1 MILYLIS
8 FFPVAIILLNLKTG
22 ILFISTLIFI
32 SNLCYSQKDTLISI
46 PLDSIKVQSD
56 RLNLFQNGIKIQK
69 ISEKSLQFDAALEWS
84 NEHMSVAG
92 NVFYNTVND
101 YIFYQKL
108 TAKSGGDSI
117 IVENGDDL
125 YAFAFKQKDA
135 HLYGAE
141 LNVDFHPHPLDWLHV
156 ENSVSLIRGQFKE
169 ALDGSTNLPGI
180 PSARW
185 LTEIRI
191 EMFKKSKAIRNS
203 FINFQLDN
211 VFAQNNPFVGY
222 NTETVTSAYTLLN
235 IGFSTQVQRKN
246 KTLFN
251 VSLVGQNM
259 ADVAYQNHLNRLK
272 YGPTNEATGR
282 MGVFNMGRNFS
293 LKINV
298 PLQFD

>member
-1 MILYLIS
+1 MAELASYGAHEGTNRFEYGNEAL
-8 FFPVAIILLNLKTG
+8 
-22 ILFISTLIFI
+22 
-32 SNLCYSQKDTLISI
+32 
-46 PLDSIKVQSD
+46 
-56 RLNLFQNGIKIQK
+56 
-69 ISEKSLQFDAALEWS
+69 ISEKSLQFDAAIEWN
-84 NEHMSVAG
+84 NEHMSIAG

-180 PSARW
+180 PSAR
-185 LTEIRI
+185 LLSEIRI